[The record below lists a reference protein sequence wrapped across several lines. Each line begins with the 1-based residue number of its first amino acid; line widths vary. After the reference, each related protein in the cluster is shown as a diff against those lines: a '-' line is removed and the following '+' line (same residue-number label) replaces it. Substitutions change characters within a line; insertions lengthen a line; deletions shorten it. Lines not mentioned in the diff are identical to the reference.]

1 MDQTEEQRKREHSII
16 AQQAVKAMVLVDNA
30 VNRKQMLFQM
40 KMVYSRS
47 LVSDEHLDKRAQT
60 QDEIK
65 KRDQTN

>member
-1 MDQTEEQRKREHSII
+1 
-16 AQQAVKAMVLVDNA
+16 MVLVDNA